1 MSLLD
6 ARNLSKT
13 NRSNFDLYKSSCC
26 DNRAVSQSCERDRAK
41 KSLIMNSTRRFLM
54 RGAAPRSSC
63 RKCLTLLS
71 DTKDFSRRE
80 IYLFYSFVS
89 YKPFVFEFGQQ
100 GVGLAST
107 EPTYFIEVVL

>member
-13 NRSNFDLYKSSCC
+13 NRSNFDLHKSSCC

-54 RGAAPRSSC
+54 CGAGA
-63 RKCLTLLS
+63 KIQLS
-71 DTKDFSRRE
+71 K
-80 IYLFYSFVS
+80 
-89 YKPFVFEFGQQ
+89 VFR
-100 GVGLAST
+100 
-107 EPTYFIEVVL
+107 PC